1 MALNMQFL
9 NVSSNVLTAPG
20 ARLRVVLTRFFSR
33 LGLGDETFLLVMA
46 VLIGTIGGA
55 AAVGFHELINF
66 IRDQMYGRPGEEH
79 FLYGSGLYLL
89 VLFPA
94 AGGLAV
100 GLISRYVFRTR
111 EGHGIVD
118 VVESVVRS
126 SGFQKPATAIE
137 KILTSA
143 LTIGSGG
150 SAGAEGPIVQIGAAI
165 ASGVGQLFRV
175 GRSQMPI
182 LTGCGCAA
190 GISAIFNAPFGGV
203 LFTLEVILQ
212 DFSIRSF
219 TPVVLA
225 SVIAQVTTQ
234 EVFQLSNRSHEY
246 GAIFA
251 MPSTEVVRHSL
262 LSWDQ
267 VGNFVLL
274 GIACGLV
281 GVMFTRSMASTEH
294 WFAKTKIPRSVR
306 PAIGGLILGVCGVL
320 YILSFGHMMHGLAN
334 HKPFPYS
341 EYPMPAFFGDGYGV
355 IQQMLKRDFYPVMN
369 GGMVLLLLALCGMK
383 VFGTCITLGSGGSG
397 GVIAPTVFI
406 GATLGAIIGH
416 LLQQTN
422 LFPGL
427 QPELYSLVAMGAV
440 LAAVVHAPMASIL
453 ICFELTQDYKVMLPA
468 MLACIIAVAVARLIS
483 PDSIYTATL
492 RSRGVRI
499 GSAGDFV
506 LLRRITVEQVPL
518 DPVSVVHDSDPMQ
531 HLLDLS
537 ALAGTYDFVVS
548 DEKGRY
554 LGMVLATE
562 MSPVLMGQDAVPL
575 LVVGDVMRSD
585 IPPVR
590 TSDDLAQVFDAFSL
604 HDVSHL
610 PVCVPQN
617 PDHVIGLI
625 SRSALIRR
633 YQQELKGA

>member
-1 MALNMQFL
+1 
-9 NVSSNVLTAPG
+9 
-20 ARLRVVLTRFFSR
+20 
-33 LGLGDETFLLVMA
+33 
-46 VLIGTIGGA
+46 
-55 AAVGFHELINF
+55 
-66 IRDQMYGRPGEEH
+66 
-79 FLYGSGLYLL
+79 
-89 VLFPA
+89 
-94 AGGLAV
+94 
-100 GLISRYVFRTR
+100 
-111 EGHGIVD
+111 
-118 VVESVVRS
+118 
-126 SGFQKPATAIE
+126 
-137 KILTSA
+137 
-143 LTIGSGG
+143 
-150 SAGAEGPIVQIGAAI
+150 
-165 ASGVGQLFRV
+165 
-175 GRSQMPI
+175 
-182 LTGCGCAA
+182 
-190 GISAIFNAPFGGV
+190 
-203 LFTLEVILQ
+203 
-212 DFSIRSF
+212 
-219 TPVVLA
+219 
-225 SVIAQVTTQ
+225 
-234 EVFQLSNRSHEY
+234 
-246 GAIFA
+246 
-251 MPSTEVVRHSL
+251 
-262 LSWDQ
+262 
-267 VGNFVLL
+267 
-274 GIACGLV
+274 
-281 GVMFTRSMASTEH
+281 
-294 WFAKTKIPRSVR
+294 
-306 PAIGGLILGVCGVL
+306 
-320 YILSFGHMMHGLAN
+320 
-334 HKPFPYS
+334 
-341 EYPMPAFFGDGYGV
+341 
-355 IQQMLKRDFYPVMN
+355 
-369 GGMVLLLLALCGMK
+369 
-383 VFGTCITLGSGGSG
+383 
-397 GVIAPTVFI
+397 
-406 GATLGAIIGH
+406 
-416 LLQQTN
+416 
-422 LFPGL
+422 
-427 QPELYSLVAMGAV
+427 V